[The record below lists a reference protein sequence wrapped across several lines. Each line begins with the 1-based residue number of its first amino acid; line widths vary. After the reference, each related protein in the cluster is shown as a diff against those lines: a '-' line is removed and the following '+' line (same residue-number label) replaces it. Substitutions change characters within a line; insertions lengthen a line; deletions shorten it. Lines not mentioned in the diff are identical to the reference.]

1 MLFYPDALLEALSTV
16 FTFKVLYWLA
26 IGIVLGV
33 AVGAIPGL
41 TAPTGV
47 ALMLPLS
54 FQLETAAA
62 LGLLIGLYKGA
73 IFGGSISA
81 ISFGTPGTPGAAA
94 TVYDGYKLM
103 QKGKGRKAIL
113 MALYASVT
121 GDFLSDVI
129 TVILAPLIALIAL
142 KFGPSERFW
151 LMILAI
157 TMLSAL
163 SGKHL
168 AKGLLSA
175 AIGFFIGTI
184 GTDPVGAVS
193 RNTFGIWWLQD
204 GVNLV
209 PLMIGIFAMSRMLES
224 SVKILKK
231 PVVVKSTQGVISAL
245 FSKAGEG
252 LTFREYISTWKG
264 MLIGLGIGTFVGVLP
279 GLGATVAAF
288 LTYSVVKQMFPEKK
302 LGTGVLEG
310 IAAPEA
316 GNNATVGPTLIPLL
330 AFGIPGS
337 STAALIGSALM
348 LHGVTPSPR
357 MFTLFPEVIYSLFII
372 LLIGNIFNLGISR
385 LLAPIFARIGQLPQ
399 YLLIPLIVMMAIIG
413 SYAYQGNPNDVTV
426 MLVFGLIGLLMR
438 YFSMPDAPL
447 VITFLI
453 TSMMEGN
460 FRRALLIA
468 HGNWFHALFN
478 GPISIGLFIGAI
490 VLTYLSVKL
499 HVMERIESST
509 EAEVKRQKNLETDL

>member
-1 MLFYPDALLEALSTV
+1 MVFYPDALIEALSMV
-16 FTFKVLYWLA
+16 FTLKTFYWLV
-26 IGIVLGV
+26 IGIILGI

-103 QKGKGRKAIL
+103 RKGKGRKAVL

-121 GDFLSDVI
+121 GDFLSDII
-129 TVILAPLIALIAL
+129 TVILAPLIALVAL
-142 KFGPSERFW
+142 RFGPSERFW
-151 LMILAI
+151 LMVLAI
-157 TMLSAL
+157 TLLSAL

-175 AIGFFIGTI
+175 AIGFFVGTI

-209 PLMIGIFAMSRMLES
+209 PLMIGIFAMSRMLEDS
-224 SVKILKK
+224 IKILKENTA
-231 PVVVKSTQGVISAL
+231 VKSTQGVISTL

-252 LTFREYISTWKG
+252 LTFREYIGTWKG
-264 MLIGLGIGTFVGVLP
+264 MLVGLCIGTFVGMLP

-288 LTYSVVKQMFPEKK
+288 LTFSVVKQMFPKKK

-310 IAAPEA
+310 VAAVES

-337 STAALIGSALM
+337 STAALIGGALM
-348 LHGVTPSPR
+348 LHGATPSPR
-357 MFTLFPEVIYSLFII
+357 MFDLFPHVIYALFII
-372 LLIGNIFNLGISR
+372 LIIGNFFNLGIGR
-385 LLAPIFARIGQLPQ
+385 VLAPIYARIGQLPQ

-447 VITFLI
+447 VVTFLI
-453 TSMMEGN
+453 TSMLEGN
-460 FRRALLIA
+460 IRRALLIS
-468 HGNWFHALFN
+468 HGSWLQALFKS
-478 GPISIGLFIGAI
+478 PLAIGLFIAAI
-490 VLTYLSVKL
+490 ILTYISVRL
-499 HVMERIESST
+499 QVMERIESAA
-509 EAEVKRQKNLETDL
+509 EAEM